1 MSLVLNTNL
10 NSLVAQNNLTT
21 NGGKLATSLQQLSS
35 GMRINTAADDAAGF
49 AITQSMTSQIN
60 GISQAGR
67 NANDGVSLAQTASG
81 ALQEVT
87 NDLQTMRSIAVQSL
101 NATNSATD
109 RADLNAQFQ
118 QLRKDI
124 DSVASQT
131 QFNGVN
137 LLDGSFQGASFQV
150 GANAGQTISVASI
163 NSARTSTLGQTYS
176 ATATSTAA
184 TAALTA
190 GALQINGISVGASS
204 TDGVSFASGTFSGI
218 AIANAIN
225 SASIA
230 GVTATA
236 NATTVTGAAN
246 PTAATVTLATGDLVI
261 NGVSI
266 TGAVTS
272 ATSESD
278 TIGLINSQSTL
289 TGVTAIDNGGKIKL
303 SAADGRN
310 ITVTA
315 TTTGTSASGFAT
327 ATATTVATVSL
338 ASTNTTAA
346 SAGINITA
354 VGTSGFTVANN
365 SASLNS
371 GTVSNLS
378 VATAAGANL
387 ALSTVDAALT
397 TIDSTR
403 AALGAYQNRFQSAI
417 NSIQTTSVNLTA
429 SRSRIQDTDFAAETA
444 KLTRAQILQQA
455 GTAMVAQANSA
466 PQQVLALLK
475 NL

>member
-1 MSLVLNTNL
+1 MSLVINTNVM
-10 NSLVAQNNLTT
+10 SLDAQKNLTT
-21 NGGKLATSLQQLSS
+21 SGNQLATSLQRLSS
-35 GMRINTAADDAAGF
+35 GMRINSAKDDAAGL
-49 AITQSMTSQIN
+49 AIADRFTSQIN
-60 GISQAGR
+60 GLNQAAA
-67 NANDGVSLAQTASG
+67 NANDGISLAQTGEG

-87 NDLQTMRSIAVQSL
+87 NNLQRIRELAVQSL
-101 NATNSATD
+101 NATNSASD
-109 RADLNAQFQ
+109 RQALDSEVQ
-118 QLRKDI
+118 QLKAEI
-124 DSVASQT
+124 DRVAQT
-131 QFNGVN
+131 TNFNGVK
-137 LLDGSFQGASFQV
+137 LLDGTFASQSFQV

-176 ATATSTAA
+176 ATVTGTAA
-184 TAALTA
+184 SAALTA

-204 TDGVSFASGTFSGI
+204 ADGVSFTSGAFSGI

-225 SASIA
+225 SASIP

-236 NATTVTGAAN
+236 NPNTVTGAAA
-246 PTAATVTLATGDLVI
+246 PTAAAVTLAANDLVI

-266 TGAVTS
+266 TGTIGAST
-272 ATSESD
+272 TIGD
-278 TIGLINSQSTL
+278 TINAINGQSTL
-289 TGVTAIDNGGKIKL
+289 TGVTASNASGSIKL
-303 SAADGRN
+303 TAADGRN

-315 TTTGTSASGFAT
+315 TATGTSASGFAT
-327 ATATTVATVSL
+327 ATATTVGTVTL
-338 ASTNTTAA
+338 ASVNTTAA
-346 SAGINITA
+346 SAAINVTA
-354 VGTSGFTVANN
+354 AGGGFSAATNA
-365 SASLNS
+365 ASLNS

-444 KLTRAQILQQA
+444 NLTRAQILQQA

-466 PQQVLALLK
+466 PQQVLSLLK

>member
-1 MSLVLNTNL
+1 MSLVINTNVM
-10 NSLVAQNNLTT
+10 SLDAQKNLTT
-21 NGGKLATSLQQLSS
+21 SGNQLATSLQRLSS
-35 GMRINTAADDAAGF
+35 GMRINSAKDDAAGL
-49 AITQSMTSQIN
+49 AIADRFTSQIN
-60 GISQAGR
+60 GLNQAAS
-67 NANDGVSLAQTASG
+67 NANDGISLAQTGEG

-87 NDLQTMRSIAVQSL
+87 NNLQRIRELAVQSL
-101 NATNSATD
+101 NATNSASD
-109 RADLNAQFQ
+109 RQALDSEVQ
-118 QLRKDI
+118 QLKAEI
-124 DSVASQT
+124 DRVAQT
-131 QFNGVN
+131 TNFNGVK
-137 LLDGSFQGASFQV
+137 LLDGTFSSQNFQV

-176 ATATSTAA
+176 ATATNTAA

-204 TDGVSFASGTFSGI
+204 TDGVSFANGTFSGI
-218 AIANAIN
+218 AVANAIN
-225 SASIA
+225 SSSIA

-236 NATTVTGAAN
+236 NATAVTGAAA
-246 PTAATVTLATGDLVI
+246 PTAAAVTLATNDLVI

-266 TGAVTS
+266 TGAVTA
-272 ATSESD
+272 ATTESD
-278 TIGLINSQSTL
+278 TIGLINGQSTL

-303 SAADGRN
+303 TATDGRN

-315 TTTGTSASGFAT
+315 TANGTSASGFAT
-327 ATATTVATVSL
+327 ASTTTVGTVSL

>member
-1 MSLVLNTNL
+1 MSLVINTNVM
-10 NSLVAQNNLTT
+10 SLDAQKNLTT
-21 NGGKLATSLQQLSS
+21 SGNQLATSLQRLSS
-35 GMRINTAADDAAGF
+35 GMRINSAKDDAAGL
-49 AITQSMTSQIN
+49 AIADRFTSQIN
-60 GISQAGR
+60 GLNQAAS
-67 NANDGVSLAQTASG
+67 NANDGISLAQTGEG

-87 NDLQTMRSIAVQSL
+87 NNLQRIRELAVQSL
-101 NATNSATD
+101 NATNSASD
-109 RADLNAQFQ
+109 RQALDSEVQ
-118 QLRKDI
+118 QLKAEI
-124 DSVASQT
+124 DRVAQT
-131 QFNGVN
+131 TNFNGVK
-137 LLDGSFQGASFQV
+137 LLDGTFSSQNFQV

-176 ATATSTAA
+176 ATVTGTAA
-184 TAALTA
+184 TGALTA
-190 GALQINGISVGASS
+190 GALAINGISVGATA

-218 AIANAIN
+218 AVANAIN
-225 SASIA
+225 SSSIA

-236 NATTVTGAAN
+236 NATTVTGGAN
-246 PTAATVTLATGDLVI
+246 PTAAAVTLATNDLVI

-266 TGAVTS
+266 TGAVS
-272 ATSESD
+272 SGASETD
-278 TIGLINSQSTL
+278 TIGLINLQSTL

-303 SAADGRN
+303 TATDGRN

-315 TTTGTSASGFAT
+315 TATGTSGSGFAT
-327 ATATTVATVSL
+327 ATATTVGTVSL

-346 SAGINITA
+346 SAGINITSI
-354 VGTSGFTVANN
+354 GTSGFTVANN
-365 SASLNS
+365 AASLNS

-378 VATAAGANL
+378 VATASGANL